1 MDGTSAD
8 GAPGQGATSP
18 AGDKVDEALN
28 LLLTAFQDARV
39 DSITLT
45 KQELLE
51 QAVAA
56 QRVLNAAWA
65 LQASRLAEAAAI
77 EEIVRPDATSPT
89 GCRTHEV
96 RHAIGAHKDEFIG
109 CEVGPM
115 LGWTSGQASA
125 RVAEAT
131 DAIKR
136 TPRLFLRVGTG
147 ELEPAKLAGIHRA
160 LGRVEREINDD
171 GTPATLDLA
180 REVENA
186 LLGDPNDENAAGA
199 EQANIDLLAR
209 SSSTRVQRRTQ
220 QLLAGLD
227 PVADHKAADRRRRGR
242 VGVFAHPDDEPG
254 LTHLHAILPSAV
266 AAKMMAAINKHAK
279 DLHTDTET
287 NKTLSEC
294 RADAITDLI
303 LGNARVTTELV
314 VQVPVHV
321 GADAPA
327 ARRAAAA
334 ASAFHRTDDDGAPR
348 WPDAFAHPITGLAV
362 FPNGQPAASAPA
374 TMRSQ
379 DAIDRE
385 FNDLLKRQY
394 PPNLDDFAEWE
405 LDDEY
410 APSDLPP
417 PDAEMWRAATVF
429 GRSPDPA
436 SQPPAPSAKV
446 GDAIVPGVGV
456 IPAGVI
462 EAISRSFGITITRA
476 LVDAAT
482 GVTVET
488 CETQYRPSPRLRHF
502 VETRDVHCRFPGCSR
517 ASRWCDV
524 EHVVPWPEGP
534 TAAYNLQ
541 CLCRHHHRTKQA
553 HGWSVSMTPDGV
565 CTWTSPGGRE
575 YVTTPG
581 E

>member
-1 MDGTSAD
+1 MGGTSAD

-18 AGDKVDEALN
+18 AGDKLDEALN

-65 LQASRLAEAAAI
+65 LQAGRLAEAAAI
-77 EEIVRPDATSPT
+77 EEVVRPDATSPT

-96 RHAIGAHKDEFIG
+96 RHAIGAHQDEFIG

-160 LGRVEREINDD
+160 LGRVERERDD
-171 GTPATLDLA
+171 DDNPVTHDLA
-180 REVENA
+180 RAVENA
-186 LLGDPNDENAAGA
+186 LLGDPDDENAAST
-199 EQANIDLLAR
+199 EQANGELLAR
-209 SSSTRVQRRTQ
+209 RSSAQVQGRTARI
-220 QLLAGLD
+220 LANLAPD
-227 PVADHKAADRRRRGR
+227 AERQAKDRRRRDR

-279 DLHTDTET
+279 DLHTDSET

-294 RADAITDLI
+294 RADAIADLI

-321 GADAPA
+321 GADVPA
-327 ARRAAAA
+327 ASWAAAG
-334 ASAFHRTDDDGAPR
+334 SAFHRTDDDAAPR
-348 WPDAFAHPITGLAV
+348 WPDAFAHPITGLTA
-362 FPNGQPAASAPA
+362 FPNGQPAASAPT

-417 PDAEMWRAATVF
+417 PDTEMWRAATVF
-429 GRSPDPA
+429 GTAPDPA
-436 SQPPAPSAKV
+436 PQPPAPSAHL

-462 EAISRSFGITITRA
+462 EAMSRSFGITITRA

-502 VETRDVHCRFPGCSR
+502 VETRDVHCRFPDCSR
-517 ASRWCDV
+517 PARWCDV
-524 EHVVPWPEGP
+524 DHVVAWPEGP

-541 CLCRHHHRTKQA
+541 CLCRHHHRAKQA
-553 HGWSVSMTPDGV
+553 HGWSVSLTPDGV
-565 CTWTSPGGRE
+565 CTWTSPSGRK